1 MRRKPLIV
9 AMSAVLTSIAG
20 FASDVEVAPAPGG
33 AFIIRDESMN
43 ERFKVLDSGEVYI
56 PGISSTPLSASPLCF
71 ISPLGQVTQC
81 NPDVLIGTQGPQ
93 GPQGDTGVTGPTGPQ
108 GLQGSQGEQGLTGTQ
123 GPAGSQGADGNDG
136 ADGAL
141 GPQGLTGAQ
150 GPTGSQGTDG
160 NDGADGAQGPA
171 GLTGDQGPTGSQGAD
186 GNDGADGALGPQGA
200 TGAQGQ
206 VGTDGTDGAQG
217 AQGAEGAAGV
227 TNLSEVLHT
236 CTNLALAGS
245 SATLTCQVSCPAG
258 YVLISGGFECS
269 FTGSS
274 GVTPTDATCD
284 SELYVKQS
292 RPLSLGSGW
301 VATWRNAGVSA
312 ISAEV
317 ITYAYCAVIDG
328 CSVANPDACAPPDP
342 P

>member
-141 GPQGLTGAQ
+141 GPQGLTGA
-150 GPTGSQGTDG
+150 
-160 NDGADGAQGPA
+160 
-171 GLTGDQGPTGSQGAD
+171 QGPTGSQGAD